1 MSDSQ
6 NDIMWEKYLYP
17 GTNVLKN
24 KLNIADKEKLKQV
37 EATITFEKLLELH
50 DKPIDLDLKANHLK
64 AIHKYLFDEIY
75 PFAGEYR
82 NVNLKKGLGGFLW
95 INDEQD
101 IEQFLTELFNEIDY
115 LLEICRDEFQFCELL
130 SKMYTQLIYCH
141 PFREG
146 NGRSIREFTREFSI
160 QKSRELGLG
169 EMELD
174 WSLIDKEALDSN
186 ITVAHLFPGET
197 ALFFKEALVK
207 KDKSV
212 LK

>member
-17 GTNVLKN
+17 GTNILKN
-24 KLNIADKEKLKQV
+24 KLNIIDKEKLKQV

-82 NVNLKKGLGGFLW
+82 NVNLKKELGGFLW

-101 IEQFLTELFNEIDY
+101 IEKFLTELFNEIDY

-130 SKMYTQLIYCH
+130 SKMYTQLIFCH

-146 NGRSIREFTREFSI
+146 NGRSIRELQENFLS
-160 QKSRELGLG
+160 
-169 EMELD
+169 
-174 WSLIDKEALDSN
+174 
-186 ITVAHLFPGET
+186 
-197 ALFFKEALVK
+197 K
-207 KDKSV
+207 KV
-212 LK
+212 EN